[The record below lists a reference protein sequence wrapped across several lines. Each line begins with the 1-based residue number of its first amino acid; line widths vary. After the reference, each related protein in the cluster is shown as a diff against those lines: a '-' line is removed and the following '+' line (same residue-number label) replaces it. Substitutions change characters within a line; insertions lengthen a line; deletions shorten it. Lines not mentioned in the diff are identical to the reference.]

1 MSTSTYAKVFHGQQV
16 YRGTKAFTVRVHRDV
31 PYVTFKRNTRIL
43 WQDQWGFFFI
53 TAYGLK
59 VPFRE

>member
-1 MSTSTYAKVFHGQQV
+1 MSTSTYANVFHGQQV

-43 WQDQWGFFFI
+43 WQDQ
-53 TAYGLK
+53 
-59 VPFRE
+59 